1 MYKGRDKMKFKSISL
16 AIAALLAASTV
27 NANEHKE
34 GVYFGVFGDYYK
46 ADWNDIRDAAG
57 VDVDDS
63 TGWGAEIGYRFNNNW
78 SGRFEYADMDFDLSG
93 AGTGSLDGDRFGL
106 DALYH
111 FDDSPFYGLIGL
123 KSVDAYENL
132 TFANIGAGYRHY
144 FNSNLFVNA
153 EAAVYQ
159 GLDRGY
165 TDVGAKLGINYFFG
179 SSKPV
184 KKVEPAP
191 APTPAPAP
199 MALDSDNDGV
209 MDGDDRCANTPMSDA
224 VDSTGCT
231 KYEERQASVK
241 LLVRFPHD
249 AAKVKQQYFDD
260 INEVVSFMKA
270 HESATVVLEGHASAV
285 GDAQYNQMLSEKRAK
300 VVAKQ
305 MMSDGIDGTRISTVG
320 YGEERLKN
328 TANTLEAHAQ
338 NRRVEATVTSTERV
352 KVKRK

>member
-1 MYKGRDKMKFKSISL
+1 MKFKSISL
-16 AIAALLAASTV
+16 AVAALIAASAA
-27 NANEHKE
+27 NANEQKE
-34 GVYFGVFGDYYK
+34 GVYFGVFGDYYNSK
-46 ADWNDIRDAAG
+46 WNNIRDAAG

-78 SGRFEYADMDFDLSG
+78 SGRLEYADMDFDLSG
-93 AGTGSLDGDRFGL
+93 ASTGSIDGDRFGI

-111 FDDSPFYGLIGL
+111 FDDSPFYGLVGL
-123 KSVDAYENL
+123 KSIDVYDNL
-132 TFANIGAGYRHY
+132 TFANVGAGYRHY
-144 FNSNLFVNA
+144 FNNNFFVNA

-165 TDVGAKLGINYFFG
+165 TDIGAKLGINYFFG

-191 APTPAPAP
+191 APSQPVAV
-199 MALDSDNDGV
+199 DSDKDGV
-209 MDGDDRCANTPMSDA
+209 MDADDRCANTPMSDA

-231 KYEERQASVK
+231 KYEERQVSVN

-260 INEVVSFMKA
+260 IAEVAAFLKE

-285 GDAQYNQMLSEKRAK
+285 GDAKYNQTLSEKRAK
-300 VVAKQ
+300 AVAKQ
-305 MMSDGIDGTRISTVG
+305 LMDDGIAADRISTIG

-328 TANTLEAHAQ
+328 TANTKEANAQ
-338 NRRVEATVTSTERV
+338 NRRVEATITSSERV
-352 KVKRK
+352 KVQRQ